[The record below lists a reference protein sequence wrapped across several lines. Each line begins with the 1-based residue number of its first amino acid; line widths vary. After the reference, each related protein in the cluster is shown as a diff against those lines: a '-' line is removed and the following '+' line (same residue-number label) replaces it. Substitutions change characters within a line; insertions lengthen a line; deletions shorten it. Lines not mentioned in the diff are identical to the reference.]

1 LATRQTWL
9 ALGIAVGLGLGVL
22 ECKAPSQTQADHGRE
37 LYGKICAVC
46 HGPNGEGYKADAAPA
61 LAHPDFLMSVS
72 DAHLRRAIERG
83 RPGTTMSAWGKS
95 RGGPLE
101 PSDVDAVISFL
112 RTWQKG
118 PRAML
123 DERPLAGDATRGLG
137 TWTAQCASCH
147 GLTGTGGQYTN
158 LSNPELLTSATD
170 GYLRYA
176 IRNGRLGTPM
186 NAFQNLGENGIDDL
200 VSLLRAWQSPAAPDA
215 GPNGN
220 PMLAAQP
227 AVFPAPLAL
236 GKVLAHPNGP
246 EPLAFKVYPG
256 TVGVDLVKSQV
267 DRNARFG
274 MLDARAPSD
283 YTNEHITGAVSV
295 PFYDPDPY
303 LEKLPKDAWLIC
315 YCACPHAESGQLAS
329 KLQAKG
335 FTKVTVLE
343 EGINVWKNKKYP
355 VSKGPLP

>member
-1 LATRQTWL
+1 MLP
-9 ALGIAVGLGLGVL
+9 LGLAAVL
-22 ECKAPSQTQADHGRE
+22 FSVVECKAPSQTQADHGRD
-37 LYGKICAVC
+37 LYGRICSVC

-61 LAHPDFLMSVS
+61 LAQPDFLMSVS

-83 RPGTTMSAWGKS
+83 RPGTTMSAWAKEK
-95 RGGPLE
+95 GGPLE
-101 PSDVDAVISFL
+101 PSDVDAVIAFL

-118 PRAML
+118 PRASL
-123 DERPLAGDATRGLG
+123 DESPLVGEPARGLVV
-137 TWTAQCASCH
+137 WQAQCTQCH

-158 LSNPELLTSATD
+158 LANPELLASATD

-176 IRNGRLGTPM
+176 IRNGRTGTPM
-186 NAFQNLGENGIDDL
+186 PSFQNLGPNGIDDL
-200 VSLLRAWQSPAAPDA
+200 VALLRAWQSPAPDS
-215 GPNGN
+215 GSPQ
-220 PMLAAQP
+220 LAITPP
-227 AVFPAPLAL
+227 AYPTPLAL

-246 EPLAFKVYPG
+246 EPAGFKPYPQ
-256 TVGVDLVKSQV
+256 TVGCDVVKAQL
-267 DRNARFG
+267 DRGARLG
-274 MLDARAPSD
+274 LLDARAPSD
-283 YTNEHITGAVSV
+283 YTNEHIAGAVSV

-343 EGINVWKNKKYP
+343 EGINVWKNKKYG
-355 VSKGPLP
+355 VNKGAQP

>member
-1 LATRQTWL
+1 VTLRRAAPALLFVTCT
-9 ALGIAVGLGLGVL
+9 ALGAL

-37 LYGKICAVC
+37 LYGKICSVC

-72 DAHLRRAIERG
+72 DAHLKRAIERG
-83 RPGTTMSAWGKS
+83 RPGTTMSAWAKD

-101 PSDVDAVISFL
+101 PSDVDALVSFL

-118 PRAML
+118 PRAQL
-123 DERPLAGDATRGLG
+123 DESPLHGDAQRGLT

-147 GLTGTGGQYTN
+147 GLTGSGGQYTS
-158 LSNPELLTSATD
+158 LGNPELLATATD
-170 GYLRYA
+170 GFLRYA
-176 IRNGRLGTPM
+176 IRNGRVGTPM
-186 NAFQNLGENGIDDL
+186 NAFQNLGPNGIDD
-200 VSLLRAWQSPAAPDA
+200 VIALLRAWQTPPMPDA
-215 GPNGN
+215 GPQ
-220 PMLAAQP
+220 LATTQQWP
-227 AVFPAPLAL
+227 TPLAL
-236 GKVLAHPNGP
+236 GKVLAKPNGP
-246 EPLAFKVYPG
+246 EPAGFKAYPA
-256 TVGVDLVKSQV
+256 TVHCDDVKAQL
-267 DRNARFG
+267 DRGARFG

-283 YTNEHITGAVSV
+283 YTNEHIAGAVSV

-355 VSKGPLP
+355 VAKGTNP